1 MFVPERRYE
10 SFSMA
15 VRSLPRRE
23 VRCTIRCH
31 ATVTNNPRAS
41 RQGSYFFRITQP
53 LWPPR
58 PIEFDSATRT
68 SAFRA
73 SFGT

>member
-1 MFVPERRYE
+1 MFVPERRCV
-10 SFSMA
+10 SFRVA
-15 VRSLPRRE
+15 VGSARRRE

-31 ATVTNNPRAS
+31 APVTTTLAAAD
-41 RQGSYFFRITQP
+41 QGSYRFRITQP

>member
-1 MFVPERRYE
+1 MFVPERRCE
-10 SFSMA
+10 SLWMA
-15 VRSLPRRE
+15 VGSLPRRE
-23 VRCTIRCH
+23 VRYTIRCH
-31 ATVTNNPRAS
+31 APVTDNPRGAA
-41 RQGSYFFRITQP
+41 QGSYFFRITQP

>member
-1 MFVPERRYE
+1 MFVPERRCE
-10 SFSMA
+10 PLLDGCGA
-15 VRSLPRRE
+15 VAAARRSLHNRLSRAG
-23 VRCTIRCH
+23 H
-31 ATVTNNPRAS
+31 NNARGGA
-41 RQGSYFFRITQP
+41 QGSYLFRITQP